1 MFQISQCVMS
11 IFEPLLSTGSGSCIS
26 STKLWVPG
34 GACDHDSA
42 GETAEGPAT
51 CVYLSGITPPSS
63 HAVVVISSGGVAG
76 PRPPPARCPPGGCV
90 CADAVARLV
99 AATTATASRPAARI
113 TSSLCICLLAEHPIA
128 ARPAKRR
135 TESQDVESPLQGGR
149 LSQVAAIAAPRVE
162 DVQRIAALD
171 NPVIRN
177 LEITE
182 CYAELSAAMRARA
195 GSAADWCTFA
205 TWASRQAGTT
215 IRGEDLLDLLDQ
227 RLGRRSWLLAP
238 LASASRA
245 LLRKGMFQPETP
257 LGRVTREIHTP
268 FDAFERASTEVARGN
283 LKVFAE
289 IGAEFARFLAT
300 VPADAREDSPECLA
314 FVAGLTP
321 GPPPDGQDCLRAAFA
336 HYQRQ
341 RREADPSAR
350 AAWML
355 LANLEIGM
363 HEQTRLQPQIAA
375 AVDAPIDTAD
385 DLGDRVLHALIPGS
399 RSWSR
404 AVHGPLSAIVG
415 VVARRIRREATTLTR
430 DAVTAKLMILALPGT
445 VLFLG
450 RGIESPLPAELAGSP
465 PPFLEQFVKE
475 YDPCPPGGTACGAT
489 DWCDLRQR
497 MHFIVHLFRVYA
509 QDTALFARP
518 FTDDQIAAFRAGRI
532 PPGTL

>member
-205 TWASRQAGTT
+205 TWASRQAGST
-215 IRGEDLLDLLDQ
+215 IRGEDLLD
-227 RLGRRSWLLAP
+227 RFHRHLGRQARLLAP
-238 LASASRA
+238 IQSLGRA
-245 LLRKGMFQPETP
+245 LLRKGLFEPDTTF
-257 LGRVTREIHTP
+257 GRMVAAIHTP
-268 FDAFERASTEVARGN
+268 FDAFERASEEVAQGN
-283 LKVFAE
+283 LKVFEE
-289 IGAEFARFLAT
+289 IGREFARFMAS
-300 VPADAREDSPECLA
+300 VPVDARDDSPELLA
-314 FVAGLTP
+314 FTAGLRA
-321 GPPPDGQDCLRAAFA
+321 GPPPDGQDYLK
-336 HYQRQ
+336 
-341 RREADPSAR
+341 EA
-350 AAWML
+350 
-355 LANLEIGM
+355 
-363 HEQTRLQPQIAA
+363 
-375 AVDAPIDTAD
+375 
-385 DLGDRVLHALIPGS
+385 
-399 RSWSR
+399 
-404 AVHGPLSAIVG
+404 
-415 VVARRIRREATTLTR
+415 
-430 DAVTAKLMILALPGT
+430 
-445 VLFLG
+445 
-450 RGIESPLPAELAGSP
+450 
-465 PPFLEQFVKE
+465 
-475 YDPCPPGGTACGAT
+475 
-489 DWCDLRQR
+489 
-497 MHFIVHLFRVYA
+497 
-509 QDTALFARP
+509 
-518 FTDDQIAAFRAGRI
+518 
-532 PPGTL
+532 